1 MFANLALGALMI
13 AATVLFHTAGL
24 IALSG
29 TMNRAVHWF
38 RLHRHG
44 LGKTVTM
51 VTTVLGIFALHTVE
65 IWMWAALFFVMG
77 EIVRFEDALYFS
89 TATFSTIGYGDIIL
103 SPAWRLLGALEGI
116 NGFILIGWSTA
127 FLVAASTR
135 HGPFR
140 LGEHF

>member
-1 MFANLALGALMI
+1 
-13 AATVLFHTAGL
+13 
-24 IALSG
+24 
-29 TMNRAVHWF
+29 
-38 RLHRHG
+38 
-44 LGKTVTM
+44 
-51 VTTVLGIFALHTVE
+51 VLGIFALHTVE